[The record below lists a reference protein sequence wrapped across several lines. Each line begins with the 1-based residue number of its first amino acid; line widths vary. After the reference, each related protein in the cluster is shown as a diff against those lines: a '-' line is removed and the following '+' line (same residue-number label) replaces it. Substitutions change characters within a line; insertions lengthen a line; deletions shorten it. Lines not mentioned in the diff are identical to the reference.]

1 MSRASSP
8 SIYCIG
14 DFILTMNTKSKPKRV
29 IASLALSLGLAAGIV
44 SSNTKQVDAST
55 IESESIYVV
64 QSGDCLWTI
73 AQRFNM
79 TLRQL
84 EALNGLNDYSI
95 IYPDDRLKLVGDATV
110 VSYSDNETA
119 SVTYEDPATPDY
131 SQQQQQVQEQAPQ
144 APANNYQSQASS
156 QTVSGSEASAK
167 AWIAQRE
174 SGGSYTIVNPSS
186 GTYGRYQLTPDKL
199 KGDYSPANQERV
211 ADNYVRQKYGSWS
224 QAKAFWLA
232 NGWY

>member
-8 SIYCIG
+8 TIYCIG

-174 SGGSYTIVNPSS
+174 SGGSYNARN
-186 GTYGRYQLTPDKL
+186 GRYIGKFQLDSSYL

-211 ADNYVRQKYGSWS
+211 AQQYVNSRYNGSWV

>member
-1 MSRASSP
+1 
-8 SIYCIG
+8 
-14 DFILTMNTKSKPKRV
+14 MNTKSKPKRV

-119 SVTYEDPATPDY
+119 SITYEDPATPDY
-131 SQQQQQVQEQAPQ
+131 SQQQQQVQ

-167 AWIAQRE
+167 EWIAQRE
-174 SGGSYTIVNPSS
+174 SGGSYTVVNPSS

-211 ADNYVRQKYGSWS
+211 AQQYVNSRYNGSWV

>member
-8 SIYCIG
+8 TIYCIG

-119 SVTYEDPATPDY
+119 SITYEDPATPDY
-131 SQQQQQVQEQAPQ
+131 SQQQQQVQ

-167 AWIAQRE
+167 EWIAQRE
-174 SGGSYTIVNPSS
+174 SGGSYTVVNPSS

-211 ADNYVRQKYGSWS
+211 AQQYVNSRYNGSWV

>member
-8 SIYCIG
+8 TIYCIG

-119 SVTYEDPATPDY
+119 SVTYEDPAIPDY

-174 SGGSYTIVNPSS
+174 SGGSYNARN
-186 GTYGRYQLTPDKL
+186 GRYIGKFQLDSSYL

-211 ADNYVRQKYGSWS
+211 AQQYVNSRYNGSWV

>member
-174 SGGSYTIVNPSS
+174 SGGSYNARN
-186 GTYGRYQLTPDKL
+186 GRYIGKFQLDSSYL
-199 KGDYSPANQERV
+199 NGDYSPANQERV
-211 ADNYVRQKYGSWS
+211 AQQYVNSRYNGSWV
-224 QAKAFWLA
+224 QAQAFWQA
-232 NGWY
+232 HGWY

>member
-8 SIYCIG
+8 TIYCIG

-119 SVTYEDPATPDY
+119 SITYEDPATPDY
-131 SQQQQQVQEQAPQ
+131 SQQQQQVQ

-167 AWIAQRE
+167 EWIAQRE
-174 SGGSYTIVNPSS
+174 SGGSYTVVNPSS

-211 ADNYVRQKYGSWS
+211 AQQYVNSRYNGSWV
-224 QAKAFWLA
+224 QAKAFWQA
-232 NGWY
+232 HGWY

>member
-1 MSRASSP
+1 MSRTSSP
-8 SIYCIG
+8 TIYCIG

-119 SVTYEDPATPDY
+119 SITYEDPATPDY
-131 SQQQQQVQEQAPQ
+131 SQQQQVQEQAPQ

-174 SGGSYTIVNPSS
+174 SGGSYNARN
-186 GTYGRYQLTPDKL
+186 GRYIGKFQLDSSYL

-211 ADNYVRQKYGSWS
+211 AQQYVNSRYNGSWV